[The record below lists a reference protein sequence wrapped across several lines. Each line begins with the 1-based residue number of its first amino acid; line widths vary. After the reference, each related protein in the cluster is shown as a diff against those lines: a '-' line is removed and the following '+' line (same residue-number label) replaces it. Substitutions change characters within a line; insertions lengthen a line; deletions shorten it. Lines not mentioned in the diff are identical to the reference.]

1 MVRRCSPARETSTSW
16 RRSSPAWRPIPRAG
30 TSSRTAA
37 SSARALSPGSVP
49 NGNCSRRTPA
59 CKRQKRPPAG
69 RSYGVATARIDP
81 VPFVDL
87 GRQHAPLA
95 AELDAAFR
103 QVVAASAF
111 TLGERVE
118 RFEAEFAAYCEV
130 EHCVGVASGTA
141 ALTLAL
147 SAAGIGPGDEVI
159 VPAHT
164 FIASA
169 LGVAHAG
176 AEVVFCD
183 VEPGT
188 GLIDVDSA
196 ATAIGPRTAAML
208 AVHLY
213 GQMCDMDA
221 LAALARRHSLLLIE
235 DAAQAH
241 GARRAGRRAGSVG
254 AAGCFSFY
262 PSKNLGALGDG
273 GAICTH
279 DPHIAERARALRDL
293 GRRRKREHR
302 MRGYNERLD
311 GLQAALLRVKLP
323 YLERWNQ
330 RRREHAARYRAL
342 LGDTLRL
349 LEEKPQSHCTYH
361 LFPVRAADRDGLR
374 AQLAAAGVQTG
385 IHYSPA
391 VPGQPAFERVRG
403 GPWPEAAAWAAEEL
417 S

>member
-1 MVRRCSPARETSTSW
+1 MSLTERSRAVLPLPAMADR
-16 RRSSPAWRPIPRAG
+16 
-30 TSSRTAA
+30 
-37 SSARALSPGSVP
+37 
-49 NGNCSRRTPA
+49 
-59 CKRQKRPPAG
+59 
-69 RSYGVATARIDP
+69 
-81 VPFVDL
+81 VPFVALD
-87 GRQHAPLA
+87 RQHGPIREDL
-95 AELDAAFR
+95 ERTFDRVLG
-103 QVVAASAF
+103 ASAF
-111 TLGERVE
+111 ILGAEVAA
-118 RFEAEFAAYCEV
+118 FEDEFAAYCGTS
-130 EHCVGVASGTA
+130 HCVGVASGTA

-169 LGVAHAG
+169 LGVAPAG

-188 GLIDVDSA
+188 GLFDVDSA

-221 LAALARRHSLLLIE
+221 LAALTRGHSLLLIE

-349 LEEKPQSHCTYH
+349 LEEKPQSQCTYH
-361 LFPVRAADRDGLR
+361 LFPVRAAARDGLR
-374 AQLAAAGVQTG
+374 ADLAAAGVQTG